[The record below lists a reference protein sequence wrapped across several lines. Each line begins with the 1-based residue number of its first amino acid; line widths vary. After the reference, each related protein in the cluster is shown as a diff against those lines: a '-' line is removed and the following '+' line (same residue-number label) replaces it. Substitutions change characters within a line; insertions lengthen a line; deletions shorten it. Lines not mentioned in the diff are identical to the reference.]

1 MCGIVGIYLKSKK
14 FEKNLGKML
23 SGMLI
28 NMGSRGPDSAG
39 FAIYKNEKKKE
50 FKYSVCINDLTFEK
64 FKKDILKR
72 IKITNIQ
79 KNSDHVI
86 ISTKEKNE
94 KVLEILNNFKGISLV
109 GYGKSIEIFKQI
121 GNPKDV
127 VKKFNLEKF
136 SGTHGIGHTRM
147 ATESA
152 ITTDGSHPY
161 STGSDECLV
170 HNGSL
175 SNHNNLRRDLT
186 KKGVNFKSENDT
198 EVAAGYISNN
208 LSNKKSLKETLKNS
222 LSELDGFYTFITGTR
237 KGFAVVRDEIA
248 CKPAV
253 IAETKDY
260 VAIASEFQAM
270 AHLPGV
276 NMAKIF
282 EPEPGIVYS
291 WGN

>member
-64 FKKDILKR
+64 FKKDISKR

-86 ISTKEKNE
+86 ISTKEKTE
-94 KVLEILNNFKGISLV
+94 KVLDILNNFKGISLV

-253 IAETKDY
+253 IAETKNY

-270 AHLPGV
+270 AHLPDV
-276 NMAKIF
+276 NNAKIF